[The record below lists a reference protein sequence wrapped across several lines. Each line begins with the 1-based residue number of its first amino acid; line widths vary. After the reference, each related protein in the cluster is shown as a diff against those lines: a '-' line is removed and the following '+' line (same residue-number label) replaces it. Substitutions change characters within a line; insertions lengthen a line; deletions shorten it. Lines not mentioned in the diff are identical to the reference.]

1 MKCWDAKAENRPT
14 AKELYEI
21 LEKWKDEM
29 KDENTELYSQI
40 KECNEI
46 SKSKFKKKFN
56 RNNDDES
63 ENVQSAYNNP
73 ELTYNSDNDNNIQ
86 SDSSSEYLLSESEKP
101 RNLWKNFDW
110 NKYQAHVNVTSTN
123 FATKSEEINDS
134 VIYMDDLEKRKEV
147 YGICG
152 ECKEPGTG
160 YKWCQSCNA
169 KRFKDN
175 FKNWTSENK
184 DIDEFIQQSQLNSVH
199 NSKCLEWI
207 PFEKF
212 QNITYIAEGGFA
224 IKICKGLRP
233 TISKDVPMLLADL
246 IIKCWDAEIE
256 NRPTTKE
263 LYQILT
269 KWNDEIEDIEGS
281 EDSEYS
287 EDDEDGEDSENGE
300 KSEYNGDGEDGEDGE
315 NVKDSE
321 NCDNSQNNDVPSVST
336 NLISE

>member
-1 MKCWDAKAENRPT
+1 MKCWDAKAENKPT

-40 KECNEI
+40 KE
-46 SKSKFKKKFN
+46 
-56 RNNDDES
+56 
-63 ENVQSAYNNP
+63 Y
-73 ELTYNSDNDNNIQ
+73 NDNNIQ

-199 NSKCLEWI
+199 NSKCLEWL

-212 QNITYIAEGGFA
+212 QNITYIAEGGF
-224 IKICKGLRP
+224 
-233 TISKDVPMLLADL
+233 
-246 IIKCWDAEIE
+246 
-256 NRPTTKE
+256 
-263 LYQILT
+263 
-269 KWNDEIEDIEGS
+269 DIEGS

-300 KSEYNGDGEDGEDGE
+300 ESEYNGDGEDGEDGE
-315 NVKDSE
+315 DVKDSE
-321 NCDNSQNNDVPSVST
+321 NCDNSQNNVPSFQVNSDDVPSVST